1 MADSEVIFVNPF
13 AVSAQQQGWRGV
25 GLPNKDQSSRRK
37 AYTVLENE
45 FILVTA
51 LVVLP
56 GERSIRHYHET
67 GELNISY
74 IGENRPV
81 IRWNPPGVLHGGPV
95 EAEKAAQLDL
105 QVRETLNRVQGKDP
119 DISTVLS
126 EILQKQVNIEAQL
139 AELTKPVPHLRV
151 AIDVLFPPFRTII
164 DDPAYQGNPVI
175 TGQWYD

>member
-13 AVSAQQQGWRGV
+13 AVSAQQQGWRGLALQNT
-25 GLPNKDQSSRRK
+25 GQSSRRK

-81 IRWNPPGVLHGGPV
+81 IRWNPPGVLHGGDGGGRRDERGSAV
-95 EAEKAAQLDL
+95 AAADRLGEQPRGEQAGKHVFHD
-105 QVRETLNRVQGKDP
+105 QGHRCVTCP
-119 DISTVLS
+119 PLS
-126 EILQKQVNIEAQL
+126 SPRP
-139 AELTKPVPHLRV
+139 T
-151 AIDVLFPPFRTII
+151 RT
-164 DDPAYQGNPVI
+164 
-175 TGQWYD
+175 